1 MNLVKNM
8 KGYLAGIAFLI
19 IAIVLIVK
27 LWWLLV
33 SYSILG
39 LIIFLVYI
47 AWGIYK
53 DHVITGADFLIGMP
67 LFMLA
72 WTVMLILLYA
82 DKD

>member
-8 KGYLAGIAFLI
+8 KSYIAGIAFLI

-39 LIIFLVYI
+39 LIIFLIYI

-53 DHVITGADFLIGMP
+53 DHVITGADFFIGMP
-67 LFMLA
+67 LLM
-72 WTVMLILLYA
+72 
-82 DKD
+82 